1 MSSRLFQ
8 EIREKRGL
16 AYSVYSYLN
25 LCLDA
30 GSLVVYAGTAPD
42 ALGKVVE
49 LVLRE
54 LNILAKKKVGREEL
68 RSAKEQLKG
77 GMLLGLE
84 TSESR
89 MTKLARDEIYFK
101 RTVAV
106 EEIVEGI
113 DRVTSRDIMRLAR
126 DIFNPQK
133 ITLVALGK
141 TDEKSIPKTLR
152 LMKN

>member
-1 MSSRLFQ
+1 
-8 EIREKRGL
+8 
-16 AYSVYSYLN
+16 
-25 LCLDA
+25 
-30 GSLVVYAGTAPD
+30 
-42 ALGKVVE
+42 

-54 LNILAKKKVGREEL
+54 LNILAKKEVGREEL

-106 EEIVEGI
+106 EEIVKGI

-141 TDEKSIPKTLR
+141 ADEKSIPKTLR
-152 LMKN
+152 FMKN